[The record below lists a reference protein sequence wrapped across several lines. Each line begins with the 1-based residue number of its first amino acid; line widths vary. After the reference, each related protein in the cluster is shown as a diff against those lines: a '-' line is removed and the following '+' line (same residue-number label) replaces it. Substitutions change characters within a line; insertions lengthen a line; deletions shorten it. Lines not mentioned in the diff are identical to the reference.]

1 MPAFACSKEPTST
14 MDVPRNCSSEAV
26 NDLNSELCS
35 FIHDCMCYGEQLVDI
50 SSAMPLEDV
59 TFALCAD

>member
-1 MPAFACSKEPTST
+1 
-14 MDVPRNCSSEAV
+14 VPCNHSSVAV
-26 NDLNSELCS
+26 NDLNSKLCS
-35 FIHDCMCYGEQLVDI
+35 FIHDCLCYGEQVVDI